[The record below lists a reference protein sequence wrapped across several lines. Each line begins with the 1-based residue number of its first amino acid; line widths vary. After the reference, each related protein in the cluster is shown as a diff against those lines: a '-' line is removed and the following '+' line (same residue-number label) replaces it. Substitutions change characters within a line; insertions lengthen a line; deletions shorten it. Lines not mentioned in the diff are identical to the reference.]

1 MGLVRV
7 SVATTSVLV
16 ATIIFLGGGV
26 LGTFHHLYWSGTPI
40 GVLALG
46 SVFSALEV
54 VPLVVVGF
62 EAYSRAKHE
71 GLFEWQKAYRWPFM
85 FFGSVLVWNLI
96 GAGLFGFLINPPLAL
111 YYMQGL
117 NTTATHGHAALF
129 GVYGMLGLGLML
141 FCMRGLTDVTR
152 WSERLL
158 TTSFWCLNVG
168 LAMMVFLSLLPQGLY
183 QTHASFAH
191 DYAYA
196 RSAEVIQG
204 PVMQALVW
212 ARVPG
217 DVVFAIGVF
226 AFAAFVARAFR
237 RSPRRTR
244 GYADSAADAGAASL
258 EAKPP

>member
-1 MGLVRV
+1 
-7 SVATTSVLV
+7 
-16 ATIIFLGGGV
+16 
-26 LGTFHHLYWSGTPI
+26 
-40 GVLALG
+40 LG

-71 GLFEWQKAYRWPFM
+71 GLFEWQKAYHWAFM
-85 FFGSVLVWNLI
+85 FFGAVLVWNLI

-117 NTTATHGHAALF
+117 NTTPTHGHAALF
-129 GVYGMLGLGLML
+129 GVYGMLGLGLTL
-141 FCMRGLTDVTR
+141 FCMRGLTDSSR

-158 TTSFWCLNVG
+158 KTSFWGLNIG
-168 LAMMVFLSLLPQGLY
+168 LAMMVFLSLLPQGLWQSY
-183 QTHASFAH
+183 AAFTR

-217 DVVFAIGVF
+217 DVVFSIGVF
-226 AFAAFVARAFR
+226 AFAAFVVRALVLDR
-237 RSPRRTR
+237 RR
-244 GYADSAADAGAASL
+244 
-258 EAKPP
+258 